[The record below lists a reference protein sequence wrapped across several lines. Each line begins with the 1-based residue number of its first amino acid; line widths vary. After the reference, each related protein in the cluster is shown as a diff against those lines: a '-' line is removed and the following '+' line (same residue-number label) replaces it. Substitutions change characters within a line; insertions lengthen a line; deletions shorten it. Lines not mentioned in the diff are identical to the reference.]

1 MKSHPNSDFSHSAP
15 PWLRR
20 VGTQSWLFIGAVLAF
35 AVLATM
41 LAVLNDIVM
50 PLIISALLAILSRPL
65 VDWLERHKVSRSL
78 GTILTMILILL
89 VIVGLV
95 YIVIRGV
102 VQQGPEIADQLNA
115 GWINLQS
122 WFSQFDIQLLS
133 VTDASEALTNA
144 IPLFFDGIFNFLG
157 STLSTGIALA
167 VGIYFSAFSLF
178 FFLKDS
184 SKFQNWIAQ
193 RISPKPK
200 VGAALVS
207 DASQTVLIY
216 FRGTALTATITSVV
230 IAIPLLILNVPLV
243 GSILVLYFFTSF
255 IPYLGAWIAGAF
267 AVLIALGAGGVET
280 ALIILV
286 AVIISNGIIQTV
298 VSSWALGS
306 MLKMYPLVVF
316 LVTIISGIVG
326 GVLAMILAVP
336 LTAIAIL
343 LIRHYRQEGAFLE
356 EEPEPIP
363 Q

>member
-1 MKSHPNSDFSHSAP
+1 MKTNPGSDFSRSAP
-15 PWLRR
+15 LWLRR
-20 VGTQSWLFIGAVLAF
+20 VGTQSWLFIGAILAF
-35 AVLATM
+35 AVLAAM
-41 LAVLNDIVM
+41 FAVLNDIVM
-50 PLIISALLAILSRPL
+50 PLIISMLLAILSRPL

-78 GTILTMILILL
+78 GTLLTMVLILV

-95 YIVIRGV
+95 YIVIRGI
-102 VQQGPEIADQLNA
+102 VQQGPEIADQLSA
-115 GWINLQS
+115 GWINLQI

-133 VTDASEALTNA
+133 VSDSSEAVTDALP
-144 IPLFFDGIFNFLG
+144 IFFNGIFSFLG

-184 SKFQNWIAQ
+184 SKIQDSIAQ
-193 RISPKPK
+193 RISPKPQ

-306 MLKMYPLVVF
+306 MLKIYPLVIF
-316 LVTIISGIVG
+316 LVTIIAGIVG

-336 LTAIAIL
+336 LTAIAIQF
-343 LIRHYRQEGAFLE
+343 IRHFQQEGVFLE
-356 EEPEPIP
+356 DEPETLP

>member
-1 MKSHPNSDFSHSAP
+1 
-15 PWLRR
+15 
-20 VGTQSWLFIGAVLAF
+20 LA
-35 AVLATM
+35 
-41 LAVLNDIVM
+41 
-50 PLIISALLAILSRPL
+50 
-65 VDWLERHKVSRSL
+65 
-78 GTILTMILILL
+78 
-89 VIVGLV
+89 IVGLV

-102 VQQGPEIADQLNA
+102 VQQGPEIADQLSA
-115 GWINLQS
+115 GWINLQI

-133 VTDASEALTNA
+133 VADTSEAVTDALP
-144 IPLFFDGIFNFLG
+144 IFFNGIFSFLG
-157 STLSTGIALA
+157 STLSTGIALF

-184 SKFQNWIAQ
+184 SKIQDWIGH
-193 RISPKPK
+193 RIGSNPQ
-200 VGAALVS
+200 VGAALAN
-207 DASQTVLIY
+207 DASQTVLTY

-280 ALIILV
+280 ALIVLV
-286 AVIISNGIIQTV
+286 AVIISNGILQTV

-336 LTAIAIL
+336 LTAIAIQF
-343 LIRHYRQEGAFLE
+343 IRHFQQEGVFLE
-356 EEPEPIP
+356 DGPETLP